1 MQAFRTIVL
10 GITIV
15 GVAVSPAV
23 AQTPPPP
30 TPPVTQ
36 PPTQPPP
43 TQPPAKPPVKPEEYK
58 ETVVVSASKSEQ
70 QLVNAPATMTVIGA
84 KALEVA
90 PSNNYAD
97 LLRAVPG
104 VNITQLSARD
114 INITSRSATSSLATS
129 QLAVLDGRTLY
140 QDFFGFVMWDFMPSN
155 LNEIKQIEVIRGP
168 ASAVWGANAL
178 NGVINIITKTPREM
192 EGTSFLMGAG
202 SFGRAYCPVSTVPG
216 AVGCVQPPAEARA
229 GSLVYGNITHAQ
241 AINDRWAYKL
251 SVGTYQSDAFARPTG
266 LIRGNNTGT
275 TYPVYKNTGTAQPKV
290 DLRLDYD
297 GANGQRWIFSGG
309 HAGTDGIMHSGIG
322 PFDIRPGTTFTY
334 GKVNY
339 SKGALRVQAFLNAL
353 DGDATNLIA
362 VDTAGAPVT
371 LDFSTKTFDLE
382 LSNTKAIAGKH
393 VITYGGN
400 IRYNKFKLS
409 LATLEDHRTE
419 GGVYAQDE
427 IFIGDKVRLVL
438 GTRVD
443 KFTSIDG
450 PVVSPRAALLL
461 KPNAASTIRL
471 SYNRAFRA
479 PSAINNNLNTVVTN
493 AIPLGLINPAFGA
506 AVFRVP
512 TYAVGNPDLNEERM
526 DAFEVGYSATI
537 NNRVIL
543 SAAYYYTKL
552 TDEIFF
558 TQVCGVIASS
568 CDSAGFYGRLTPPEG
583 WATAVPGATWAAIN
597 GPAWAGLYDGSPTR
611 APIRLPTGYT
621 YLNLGE
627 VKNQGIE
634 LGVDGSITSQLSAF
648 ANYSWQKDP
657 DPNFALS
664 ELNLAPNNRF
674 STGITYAGP
683 RVFASASLNYAGE
696 AFWQDILDA
705 RYVGTTEAQSTFN
718 ASVGAKW
725 SGGRYTTT
733 LKAVNLF
740 NNQVLQHVFSDV
752 IRRQIIGELRV
763 NLPK

>member
-1 MQAFRTIVL
+1 MKAFRAIML
-10 GITIV
+10 GIIIL
-15 GVAVSPAV
+15 GAAVSPVA

-30 TPPVTQ
+30 T
-36 PPTQPPP
+36 
-43 TQPPAKPPVKPEEYK
+43 QPPAQPPKPTPTPTPTAAVPPGYV
-58 ETVVVSASKSEQ
+58 ETVTVVSATKAEQ
-70 QLVNAPATMTVIGA
+70 KLVDAPATMTVIGPR
-84 KALEVA
+84 ALEVA

-114 INITSRSATSSLATS
+114 INITSRAATSSLATS
-129 QLAVLDGRTLY
+129 QLAILDGRTLY

-155 LNEIKQIEVIRGP
+155 TNEIKQIEIIRGP

-202 SFGRAYCPVSTVPG
+202 SFGREYCPRSTVPG
-216 AVGCVQPPAEARA
+216 AVGCVQTPAEARS

-275 TYPVYKNTGTAQPKV
+275 MYPGYKNTGTSQPKV

-297 GANGQRWIFSGG
+297 GENGQRWVFSGG

-339 SKGALRVQAFLNAL
+339 SKGALRVQAFMNAL

-362 VDTAGAPVT
+362 VDTAGAPVG
-371 LDFSTKTFDLE
+371 LDFNTRTFDLE
-382 LSNTKAIAGKH
+382 ASNTSVAGKH

-400 IRYNKFKLS
+400 LRYNKFDLS
-409 LATLEDHRTE
+409 LATLENNRKE
-419 GGVYAQDE
+419 GGLYIQDE
-427 IFIGDKVRLVL
+427 IFLGDRVRLVV
-438 GTRVD
+438 GARGD
-443 KFTSIDG
+443 KFTSIEN
-450 PVVSPRAALLL
+450 PVFSPRVALLL
-461 KPNAASTIRL
+461 KPDLKSTIRL

-493 AIPLGLINPAFGA
+493 ALPLGLINPGYGSAIY
-506 AVFRVP
+506 RVP
-512 TYAVGNPDLNEERM
+512 TTAVGNRDLKEERL
-526 DAFEVGYSATI
+526 DAFEVGYSASLS

-543 SAAYYYTKL
+543 SAAAYYTKHV
-552 TDEIFF
+552 DQIFF
-558 TQVCGVIASS
+558 TQTSVWGASPAPPGFPNLGPFPGAAVW
-568 CDSAGFYGRLTPPEG
+568 AGFY
-583 WATAVPGATWAAIN
+583 AA
-597 GPAWAGLYDGSPTR
+597 
-611 APIRLPTGYT
+611 APQIRFPKEFT

-634 LGVDGSITSQLSAF
+634 LGVDVSLTTEWSAF
-648 ANYSWQKDP
+648 VNYSWQKDP
-657 DPNFALS
+657 VPNFDIS
-664 ELNLAPNNRF
+664 ELNLPPNNRF
-674 STGITYAGP
+674 NTGVNYSGP
-683 RVFASASLNYAGE
+683 RLFASASMAYAGD
-696 AFWQDILDA
+696 AFWQDVLDS
-705 RYVGTTEAQSTFN
+705 RYVGTTEAQTTFN
-718 ASVGAKW
+718 TSVGAKW
-725 SGGRYTTT
+725 AGGRYTTT
-733 LKAVNLF
+733 LKAVNVT
-740 NNQVLQHVFSDV
+740 NQQVLQHVFADV
-752 IRRQIIGELRV
+752 GRRQIIGELRV